1 MLFKVVM
8 PVSLDI
14 HVVLTLPGRAYLSQI
29 PILLKLLTDTLKT
42 EEKDSP
48 TKEIVLMALQKLSLR
63 STSCGPSISVTQ
75 CSFIVVL
82 FIYNERFYA
91 FLMNRKIS

>member
-1 MLFKVVM
+1 MVFEVVM
-8 PVSLDI
+8 AVSSHI

-29 PILLKLLTDTLKT
+29 PILLKLLTDTLKI

-48 TKEIVLMALQKLSLR
+48 TREIVLMALQKLSLR

-75 CSFIVVL
+75 YSFIIALFVL
-82 FIYNERFYA
+82 E
-91 FLMNRKIS
+91 LSL

>member
-1 MLFKVVM
+1 MA
-8 PVSLDI
+8 VSSHI
-14 HVVLTLPGRAYLSQI
+14 HVVLTLSGRAYLSQI

-48 TKEIVLMALQKLSLR
+48 TREIVLMALQKLSLR

-75 CSFIVVL
+75 YSFRITLFVL
-82 FIYNERFYA
+82 E
-91 FLMNRKIS
+91 LSM

>member
-1 MLFKVVM
+1 MVFKVVM
-8 PVSLDI
+8 PVSSHI

-63 STSCGPSISVTQ
+63 STSCGPSISFSR
-75 CSFIVVL
+75 CSFIFVL
-82 FIYNERFYA
+82 FVYYERFYA
-91 FLMNRKIS
+91 VLMNRKIS